1 MEESESSER
10 LSMRMVYSRTSPMLR
25 PAGALSVTTV
35 ERLVM
40 TGTGKFGVVLPK
52 SRKGRD
58 GPATAGS
65 WPHAAVM
72 SVPSRV

>member
-10 LSMRMVYSRTSPMLR
+10 LSMRMVYWSTSPTLS
-25 PAGALSVTTV
+25 PAGALSVKID
-35 ERLVM
+35 EDLVM

-52 SRKGRD
+52 SRKGRE
-58 GPATAGS
+58 GPATEGS
-65 WPHAAVM
+65 WPQAAVM